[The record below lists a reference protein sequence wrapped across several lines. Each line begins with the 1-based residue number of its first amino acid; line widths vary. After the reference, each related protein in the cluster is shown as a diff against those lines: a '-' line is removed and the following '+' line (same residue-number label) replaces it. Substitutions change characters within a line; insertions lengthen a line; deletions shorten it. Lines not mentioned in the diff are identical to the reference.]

1 MGKDICKKTYVGA
14 IKDLVLKKPS
24 ASSAGT
30 DKGFSR
36 LLGELK
42 LHRCSVK
49 SYITARATDTEDDKY
64 KLVVEA
70 TGDHHLS
77 IIAELWRLAKT
88 SKFTKSHLVEKR
100 DMLYTEKKG
109 KCKGKYKGKH
119 ADQQE
124 SDDLEQIDE
133 HDDLYVSGYMSDPDE
148 VGGFYASI
156 FD

>member
-1 MGKDICKKTYVGA
+1 MK
-14 IKDLVLKKPS
+14 KKPS
-24 ASSAGT
+24 ARSAGT

-49 SYITARATDTEDDKY
+49 SYITARATDTEDEKY

-70 TGDHHLS
+70 TCDRHLS

-109 KCKGKYKGKH
+109 KCKGKDKDKGKH

-124 SDDLEQIDE
+124 SDDLDQIDE
-133 HDDLYVSGYMSDPDE
+133 DDDLDVEDFMSDPDE

-156 FD
+156 FE